1 MVVVEIVLVEV
12 CVLYVVGSGLVGELV
27 VVVMVVV
34 LNVVVVEVV
43 VLCVDWGLFVC
54 KFVVV
59 VGVWLVVKFVG
70 VLCGNVVC

>member
-1 MVVVEIVLVEV
+1 MVVVEIVFVEV
-12 CVLYVVGSGLVGELV
+12 CVLYVVGNGLVVELV

-59 VGVWLVVKFVG
+59 VVWLVVKFVG